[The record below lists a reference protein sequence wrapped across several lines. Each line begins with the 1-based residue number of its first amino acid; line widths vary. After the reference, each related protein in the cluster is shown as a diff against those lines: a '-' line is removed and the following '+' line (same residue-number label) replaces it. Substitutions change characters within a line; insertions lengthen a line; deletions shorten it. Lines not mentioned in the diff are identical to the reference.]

1 MAITNAQDMIQKVE
15 HEYKQY
21 DSELTSLFFDFD
33 VDMTKADILFAYAQI
48 QKDINDDYVWVNG
61 DKLAE
66 LDEKYTGNCRE
77 YLESLNDEPDFFV
90 RFSEGEIN
98 SSFIF

>member
-1 MAITNAQDMIQKVE
+1 MITNADDMIKKVE
-15 HEYKQY
+15 HEYAQH

-48 QKDINDDYVWVNG
+48 QKDINDDYVWVSGNE
-61 DKLAE
+61 LAKMN
-66 LDEKYTGNCRE
+66 EKYVGNCRE
-77 YLESLNDEPDFFV
+77 YLESLNDEPDFYV
-90 RFSEGEIN
+90 RYSEGEIN